1 MRAPR
6 PPHEAV
12 SVVIS
17 GLPRIYINR
26 QGGHNF
32 VESNETERHG

>member
-1 MRAPR
+1 MKSA
-6 PPHEAV
+6 